1 MSRPLFRDEA
11 LQARRGQWL
20 GRIRLVRP
28 LSLDLVTLA
37 VLLAA
42 AAVAT
47 FIALAPYT
55 RKATAEGALLPDRG
69 LIRIVP
75 AEAAR
80 VVERRVD
87 EGQRVRRGDVLFVLA
102 LDRAR
107 LAAPV
112 QADVRRSLDDRER
125 SLQDAAR
132 QQGQLAATQGSALE
146 RRLQALDGEGA
157 QIEHEL
163 ALQRQR
169 LALAEQALARLE
181 QLRAEQFIAEAQVL
195 AKKEEVVAVRAQL
208 QAMERQRAALGRERA
223 LLEGER
229 RSLPLQSRGALGAI
243 ERERAAL
250 AREAAEQDAE
260 RQLVVR
266 APQDGQVAAVLAE
279 PGQAVSPA
287 SALASLVPEGAT
299 LQAQVFAPSSAIGF
313 VQPGQP
319 VRLRIDAYPY
329 AKFGALQ
336 GRVLQV
342 SRAPLA
348 AAELATQAVAVA
360 PRGGQ
365 ALFRITVAL
374 DDESVARWPHPLTPG
389 LRLQADLMLERRRLV
404 EWLFEPLFALG
415 RRL

>member
-11 LQARRGQWL
+11 LQARQGQWL

-37 VLLAA
+37 VLVSAA
-42 AAVAT
+42 LVGA
-47 FIALAPYT
+47 FLALAPYT

-75 AEAAR
+75 SEAAS
-80 VVERRVD
+80 VVERRVQ
-87 EGQRVRRGDVLFVLA
+87 EGQRVRRGDTLFVLA
-102 LDRAR
+102 LDRPR

-132 QQGQLAATQGSALE
+132 QQGQLAASQGTALD
-146 RRLQALDGEGA
+146 RRLLALDAEA
-157 QIEHEL
+157 TQIERER

-169 LALAEQALARLE
+169 LVLAEQALARLE

-195 AKKEEVVAVRAQL
+195 AKKDEVVAVRAQL
-208 QAMERQRAALGRERA
+208 QAMERQRATLDRERA
-223 LLEGER
+223 QLEGER
-229 RSLPLQSRGALGAI
+229 RNLPLQSRSTLGAI

-250 AREAAEQDAE
+250 AREAAEQDAD

-287 SALASLVPEGAT
+287 SALATLVPEGAV

-313 VQPGQP
+313 VKPGQA

-329 AKFGALQ
+329 AKFGALHGQ
-336 GRVLQV
+336 VLQV
-342 SRAPLA
+342 SHAPLA
-348 AAELATQAVAVA
+348 AADLATQAVAVV

-374 DDESVARWPHPLTPG
+374 DPQAAAAWPHPLTPG